1 MPCYHSARNANRV
14 EAAGPLYIIHEAGQ
28 IWYPGL
34 TEQVIAM
41 AIAAQVIPPEWVQWA
56 DDTKSEYLA
65 ELPEWAKDWLRAVG
79 VEIPRDEPVAPLP
92 ENGYAPFPPDIG
104 PGIDPREMIPGN
116 GMGIPNGIP
125 PNGTTPNGAIV
136 VAPEEDKALKPWQWA
151 AIYFGGATVL
161 GVGAWVV
168 LRK

>member
-1 MPCYHSARNANRV
+1 MPCYHSARNSNRL

-41 AIAAQVIPPEWVQWA
+41 AIAAQVLPTEWVQWA
-56 DDTKSEYLA
+56 DDTKTEYLEA
-65 ELPEWAKDWLRAVG
+65 LPDWAQDWLRAVG
-79 VEIPRDEPVAPLP
+79 VDIPRDVPPP
-92 ENGYAPFPPDIG
+92 PNGYAPPGGYPDDYVPG
-104 PGIDPREMIPGN
+104 PDPRDMIPGN

-136 VAPEEDKALKPWQWA
+136 VAPEEEKGLKPWQWA
-151 AIYFGGATVL
+151 AIGVGGATVL
-161 GVGAWVV
+161 GLGAWVV
-168 LRK
+168 MRK